1 MKYLSPI
8 LQVAGLGLI
17 AAAAASLSPILGAAV
32 GGIALLLIGLSLESA
47 PPSPIRRAKRP

>member
-17 AAAAASLSPILGAAV
+17 TIAAVSLSPILGAAV
-32 GGIALLLIGLSLESA
+32 GGIALLLIGLSLES
-47 PPSPIRRAKRP
+47 SPTRPGR